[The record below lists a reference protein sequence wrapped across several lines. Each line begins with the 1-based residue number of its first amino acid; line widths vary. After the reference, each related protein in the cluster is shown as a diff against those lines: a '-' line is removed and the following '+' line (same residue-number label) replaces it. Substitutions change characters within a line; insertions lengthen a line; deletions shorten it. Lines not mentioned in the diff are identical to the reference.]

1 MSDPLATAIDRMEA
15 ALKAEPLEVKQ
26 PLSQAVQAIVRLR
39 DDAITGRRDHPTPA
53 ARARLDRVNAIL
65 SVAVGAETPMGGLK
79 WKDMEQVRDALCAL
93 RDEGG

>member
-1 MSDPLATAIDRMEA
+1 MSDPLATAIDCMEA
-15 ALKAEPLEVKQ
+15 ALKAEPLAVKQ

-39 DDAITGRRDHPTPA
+39 DAAIAAWRADPTPA

-79 WKDMEQVRDALCAL
+79 WKDMEQVRDALCGL
-93 RDEGG
+93 RDQGS